1 MENIMAIWRPKA
13 WFLAVTLVLI
23 VFPIDALAERPDS
36 QLAGIRV
43 LLNPGHGGSET
54 GAVGPTGVL
63 AKDVSLTVAL
73 LLQDELLSRGA
84 VVVMTRETDL
94 DISLTERQ
102 QLIAQTEPA
111 LALTIHYTSVEEDG
125 DAEGSQ
131 GVRSYWYHPQSHGAA
146 MFLHNYL
153 VEHLGRVDGGI
164 FWNNL
169 ALTRPSEA
177 PAVVLE
183 LGFMTNPEEFEWI
196 TDEGDQRALARVL
209 ADGIVT
215 WLQQ

>member
-1 MENIMAIWRPKA
+1 MAIWRPEA
-13 WFLAVTLVLI
+13 WFLSVTLALSALTM
-23 VFPIDALAERPDS
+23 PALAERPDS
-36 QLAGIRV
+36 QLEGIRV
-43 LLNPGHGGSET
+43 LINPGHGGPET
-54 GAVGPTGVL
+54 GAIGPTGVW
-63 AKDVSLTVAL
+63 AKDVSLTVSL
-73 LLQDELLSRGA
+73 LLQDELISRGA
-84 VVVMTRETDL
+84 VVVMTRETDV

-131 GVRSYWYHPQSHGAA
+131 GVHSYWYHPQSHGAA
-146 MFLHNYL
+146 MFLHNHL

-169 ALTRPSEA
+169 ALTRPTEA

-196 TDEGDQRALARVL
+196 TDEDAQRALARVL

-215 WLQQ
+215 WLQSEL

>member
-1 MENIMAIWRPKA
+1 MAIWRPKA
-13 WFLAVTLVLI
+13 WFLAVTLVLS
-23 VFPIDALAERPDS
+23 VLPMHALAERPNS
-36 QLAGIRV
+36 QLDGIRV
-43 LLNPGHGGSET
+43 LINPGHGGPET
-54 GAVGPTGVL
+54 GAAGPTGVF
-63 AKDVSLTVAL
+63 AKDVSLTVSL

-84 VVVMTRETDL
+84 VVVMTRETDV

-102 QLIAQTEPA
+102 RLIAQTEPA

-131 GVRSYWYHPQSHGAA
+131 GVRSYWYHPQSHGVT
-146 MFLHNYL
+146 MFLHNHL

-169 ALTRPSEA
+169 ALTRPTEA

-196 TDEGDQRALARVL
+196 TDEDEQRALARVL
-209 ADGIVT
+209 ADGIMA
-215 WLQQ
+215 WLQSEL

>member
-1 MENIMAIWRPKA
+1 MVMWKPKS
-13 WFLAVTLVLI
+13 WVLAVTLVII
-23 VFPIDALAERPDS
+23 VLPIHALAERPDS
-36 QLAGIRV
+36 QLDGITV

-63 AKDVSLTVAL
+63 AKDVSLTVSL

-102 QLIAQTEPA
+102 QLIAQTEPT

-131 GVRSYWYHPQSHGAA
+131 GVRSYWYHTQSHGAA

-153 VEHLGRVDGGI
+153 VGHLGRVDGGV

-196 TDEGDQRALARVL
+196 TDEDEQRALARVL
-209 ADGIVT
+209 ADGIMT
-215 WLQQ
+215 WLQSEL

>member
-1 MENIMAIWRPKA
+1 MAIWRPKA
-13 WFLAVTLVLI
+13 WFLAVTLVLS
-23 VFPIDALAERPDS
+23 VLPIHALAEQPDS
-36 QLAGIRV
+36 QLDGIKV

-54 GAVGPTGVL
+54 GAVGPTGVW
-63 AKDVSLTVAL
+63 AKDVSLTVSL
-73 LLQDELLSRGA
+73 FLQDELLSRGA

-125 DAEGSQ
+125 DAEGTQ

-146 MFLHNYL
+146 MFLHNHL
-153 VEHLGRVDGGI
+153 VEHLGRVDGGV

-183 LGFMTNPEEFEWI
+183 LGFMSNPEEFEWI
-196 TDEGDQRALARVL
+196 TDEDEQRALAQVL

-215 WLQQ
+215 WLQSEL

>member
-1 MENIMAIWRPKA
+1 MAIWRPKA
-13 WFLAVTLVLI
+13 CFLAVTLVLSALTI
-23 VFPIDALAERPDS
+23 PALAERPDS
-36 QLAGIRV
+36 QLDGIRV
-43 LLNPGHGGSET
+43 LLNPGHGGPET

-63 AKDVSLTVAL
+63 AKDVSLTVSL

-84 VVVMTRETDL
+84 VVVMTRETDV

-146 MFLHNYL
+146 MFLHNHL

-196 TDEGDQRALARVL
+196 TDEDEQRALARVL

-215 WLQQ
+215 WLQCEL

>member
-1 MENIMAIWRPKA
+1 MAIWRPKA
-13 WFLAVTLVLI
+13 WFLAVTLALSVL
-23 VFPIDALAERPDS
+23 PMHALAEQPDS
-36 QLAGIRV
+36 QLDGIRV
-43 LLNPGHGGSET
+43 LINPGHGGPET
-54 GAVGPTGVL
+54 GAVGPTGIF
-63 AKDVSLTVAL
+63 AKDVSLTVSL

-84 VVVMTRETDL
+84 AVVMTRESDV

-102 QLIAQTEPA
+102 RLIAQTEPA
-111 LALTIHYTSVEEDG
+111 LALTIHYTSVAEDG
-125 DAEGSQ
+125 DAEGTQ
-131 GVRSYWYHPQSHGAA
+131 GVRSYWYHPQSHDAA
-146 MFLHNYL
+146 MFLHNHL

-169 ALTRPSEA
+169 ALTRPTEA

-196 TDEGDQRALARVL
+196 TDEDEQRALARVL

-215 WLQQ
+215 WLQGEL

>member
-1 MENIMAIWRPKA
+1 MAIWIPKA
-13 WFLAVTLVLI
+13 WFLAMTLVLS
-23 VFPIDALAERPDS
+23 VLPIQALAEGPDS
-36 QLAGIRV
+36 QLDGITV

-63 AKDVSLTVAL
+63 AKDVSLTVSL

-84 VVVMTRETDL
+84 VVVMTRETDV

-102 QLIAQTEPA
+102 RLIAQTEPA
-111 LALTIHYTSVEEDG
+111 LALTIHYTGVEEDG
-125 DAEGSQ
+125 DTEGSR
-131 GVRSYWYHPQSHGAA
+131 GVRSYWYHPQSHGVA
-146 MFLHNYL
+146 MFLHNHL
-153 VEHLGRVDGGI
+153 VEHLERVDGGI

-196 TDEGDQRALARVL
+196 TDEDEQRARARVL
-209 ADGIVT
+209 ADGIMT
-215 WLQQ
+215 WLQSEL

>member
-1 MENIMAIWRPKA
+1 MTIWSPKA
-13 WFLAVTLVLI
+13 WFLAVTLVLSALTM
-23 VFPIDALAERPDS
+23 PALAEQPDS
-36 QLAGIRV
+36 QLDGIRV
-43 LLNPGHGGSET
+43 LINPGHGGPET
-54 GAVGPTGVL
+54 GAAGPTGVF
-63 AKDVSLTVAL
+63 AKDVSLTVSL

-84 VVVMTRETDL
+84 VVVMTRETDV

-102 QLIAQTEPA
+102 RLIAQTEPA

-131 GVRSYWYHPQSHGAA
+131 GVRSYWYHPQSHGVT
-146 MFLHNYL
+146 MFLHNHL

-169 ALTRPSEA
+169 ALTRPTEA

-196 TDEGDQRALARVL
+196 TDEEEQRALARVL
-209 ADGIVT
+209 ADGIVA
-215 WLQQ
+215 WLQSEL

>member
-1 MENIMAIWRPKA
+1 MAIWRPKA
-13 WFLAVTLVLI
+13 WFLAVTLVLS
-23 VFPIDALAERPDS
+23 VLPMPALAEQPDS
-36 QLAGIRV
+36 QLDGIRV
-43 LLNPGHGGSET
+43 LINPGHGGPET
-54 GAVGPTGVL
+54 GAAGPTGVW
-63 AKDVSLTVAL
+63 AKDVSLTVSL

-84 VVVMTRETDL
+84 EVVMTRETDV
-94 DISLTERQ
+94 DISLAERQ
-102 QLIAQTEPA
+102 RLIAQTEPA

-125 DAEGSQ
+125 DAEGSR
-131 GVRSYWYHPQSHGAA
+131 GVRSYWYHPQSHGVT

-169 ALTRPSEA
+169 ALTRPTEA

-196 TDEGDQRALARVL
+196 TDEDEQRALARVL

-215 WLQQ
+215 WLQSEI

>member
-1 MENIMAIWRPKA
+1 MAIWRPKA
-13 WFLAVTLVLI
+13 WFLAVTLVLSI
-23 VFPIDALAERPDS
+23 LPMPALAERPDS
-36 QLAGIRV
+36 QLDGIRV
-43 LLNPGHGGSET
+43 LINPGHGGPET
-54 GAVGPTGVL
+54 GAVGPTGVF
-63 AKDVSLTVAL
+63 AKDVSLTVSL

-84 VVVMTRETDL
+84 VVVMTRETDV

-102 QLIAQTEPA
+102 RLIAQTEPA

-131 GVRSYWYHPQSHGAA
+131 GVRSYWYHPQSHSAT
-146 MFLHNYL
+146 MFLHNHL

-169 ALTRPSEA
+169 ALTRPTEA

-196 TDEGDQRALARVL
+196 TDDDEQRALARVL
-209 ADGIVT
+209 ADGIVA
-215 WLQQ
+215 WLQSEL

>member
-1 MENIMAIWRPKA
+1 MAIWRPKA
-13 WFLAVTLVLI
+13 WFLAVTLVLS
-23 VFPIDALAERPDS
+23 VLHTHALAERPDS
-36 QLAGIRV
+36 RLDGIRV
-43 LLNPGHGGSET
+43 LINPGHGGPET
-54 GAVGPTGVL
+54 GAAGPTGVF
-63 AKDVSLTVAL
+63 AKDVSLTVSL

-84 VVVMTRETDL
+84 VVVMTRETDV

-102 QLIAQTEPA
+102 RLIAQTEPA

-131 GVRSYWYHPQSHGAA
+131 GVRSYWYHPQSHGVT
-146 MFLHNYL
+146 MFLHNHL

-169 ALTRPSEA
+169 ALTRPTEA

-196 TDEGDQRALARVL
+196 TDEEEQRALARVL
-209 ADGIVT
+209 ADGIVA
-215 WLQQ
+215 WLQSEL